1 MTPKSTPID
10 DIPKACFSPSTS
22 LVADSSNVQIH
33 ASLRTTFRSGL
44 TRPLAWRRHQ
54 LLQLARFVKDHQEGL
69 AASIHADL
77 SKPLLEAVMGE
88 VAPIY
93 ERALICAS
101 KIEEWSKETNI
112 TDQVQDWQ
120 KSWNPRIVRQAKGVV
135 LIIAY
140 VSLYHMYGA
149 SSLTE
154 IGL

>member
-1 MTPKSTPID
+1 
-10 DIPKACFSPSTS
+10 
-22 LVADSSNVQIH
+22 
-33 ASLRTTFRSGL
+33 
-44 TRPLAWRRHQ
+44 
-54 LLQLARFVKDHQEGL
+54 
-69 AASIHADL
+69 
-77 SKPLLEAVMGE
+77 MGE